1 MSRVGSRVALGV
13 ACTLALAGCGSLGE
27 SASSLGNTIV
37 MGGPPPPPAAAA
49 TQDVFCPEVQV
60 IDGGAALQ
68 AYSGGRVGEASA
80 LRSQITLGQI
90 ARECNGQ
97 ADGSTLVKI
106 GVEGRALVGV
116 SGSAGR
122 FDVPL
127 RFVVK
132 SGSTVFADHSRRTS
146 VSIPAG

>member
-37 MGGPPPPPAAAA
+37 MGGPPPPP
-49 TQDVFCPEVQV
+49 
-60 IDGGAALQ
+60 
-68 AYSGGRVGEASA
+68 
-80 LRSQITLGQI
+80 
-90 ARECNGQ
+90 
-97 ADGSTLVKI
+97 DGSTLVKI

-127 RFVVK
+127 RFVVN

-146 VSIPAG
+146 VSIPAGSTQGTFILVEDGIVVPPAAAQDFAIEVGLGGGPAGGGRRRG